1 MTATSD
7 PVSSHYANGGLAE
20 RILAALEQSGKKLEQ
35 LTVADLAP
43 VDQFHTRGLAA
54 THDLIAFA
62 AIKAGSRVLDVGSGL
77 GGPARLAAAERD
89 CHVTGIDLT
98 KEFCEVATLLS
109 KLTGLEHAT
118 EFRHGDA
125 TALPFADGEF
135 DLAFTIQ
142 IQMNIADK
150 PRFYGEVFRALK
162 PGGRFAFQDI
172 LAGPGGEIH
181 LPVPWAASRETSF
194 LVPVEELRELLRQAG
209 FRLEVLEDISDEA
222 LAWRK
227 NNPAAAGLAASTLG
241 MHVVMGERY
250 ALMQANQVK
259 NLEQKCIRVVRGLC
273 SKPGRA

>member
-1 MTATSD
+1 MPGASSPRWSRAGRSSTS
-7 PVSSHYANGGLAE
+7 S
-20 RILAALEQSGKKLEQ
+20 R
-35 LTVADLAP
+35 VADLAP

-54 THDLIAFA
+54 THDLIGFA
-62 AIKAGSRVLDVGSGL
+62 GIEAGSRVLDVGSGL
-77 GGPARLAAAERD
+77 GGPARLAASERD
-89 CHVTGIDLT
+89 CYVTGIDLT

-142 IQMNIADK
+142 IQMNVADK
-150 PRFYGEVFRALK
+150 RRFYGEIFRALK

-181 LPVPWAASRETSF
+181 LPVPWAATPETSF
-194 LVPVEELRELLRQAG
+194 LVPVQELRELLRRAG
-209 FRLEVLEDISDEA
+209 FRLETLEDISDEA

-227 NNPAAAGLAASTLG
+227 NNPVAAGLAASTLG
-241 MHVVMGERY
+241 MHIVMGERY
-250 ALMQANQVK
+250 ALMQTNQVK

-273 SKPGRA
+273 SKPRQA